1 MTDKRY
7 NKLQIFKCGLLYFFD
22 FELKKMRKRGYNAEK
37 NAERGGTL
45 ICI

>member
-7 NKLQIFKCGLLYFFD
+7 NKLQIFKCGLLYFLI
-22 FELKKMRKRGYNAEK
+22 FELKKCGNVEIMQNK

>member
-22 FELKKMRKRGYNAEK
+22 FELRKCGNVDIMQKKMRKEEA
-37 NAERGGTL
+37 L
-45 ICI
+45 